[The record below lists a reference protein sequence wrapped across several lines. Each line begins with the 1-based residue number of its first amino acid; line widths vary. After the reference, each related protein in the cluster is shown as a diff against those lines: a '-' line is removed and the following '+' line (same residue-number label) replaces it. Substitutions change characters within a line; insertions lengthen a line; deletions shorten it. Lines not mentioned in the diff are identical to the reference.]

1 MGDVGTNT
9 AVPPLPCAG
18 HLGMAIGPNLQRQ
31 MSARG
36 ALHFECVTKAVTC
49 KAPSMV
55 RWKQAPPAPPM
66 FLRAPCLPPSSL
78 SPTLSQ
84 GEFHNHHKGFSSRNG
99 QRFREVIFQFHAQNW
114 FAQTRISSWL
124 PKQKW
129 APLLPTKCTVSLPLP
144 NEPGRKLAAKFSLG
158 SDLRGQCL
166 LTMPAEASGCTGA
179 GAGKRQNQTAI
190 AILYWTQKLLHSRIL
205 KTYLDDVQRL
215 DCSCVLSYQYLYI
228 FSEDIKTQEWLQ
240 WGRSG
245 LPLSQFPVVSL
256 CMLKKEQERGKD
268 M

>member
-1 MGDVGTNT
+1 
-9 AVPPLPCAG
+9 
-18 HLGMAIGPNLQRQ
+18 

-49 KAPSMV
+49 KAPSTV